1 MIQVGLTDDHEVVR
15 RGITD
20 MLESSEVLE
29 VRHCWSTAKET
40 MEGIPTSGIDVLL
53 LDINLPDLQGDQLC
67 ARIKL
72 HWPSLKIIGLS
83 TFDQSVV
90 VKDLMDAGASGYLT
104 KEASLEDIEQ
114 AVATVMRGEQYLAED
129 IQKRFDKMDA
139 EARAVRLTRR
149 EEDIL
154 KLISNEMTTKEIAD
168 KLNLSEKTVE
178 SHRSHLFQKLGVRN
192 IAGLVREAILRG
204 YVS

>member
-15 RGITD
+15 RGIGD

-29 VRHCWSTAKET
+29 VRRCWSTAKET

-53 LDINLPDLQGDQLC
+53 LDINLPDMQGDQLC

-104 KEASLEDIEQ
+104 KEASRENIEQ
-114 AVATVMRGEQYLAED
+114 AVATVMRGEQYLNED
-129 IQKRFDKMDA
+129 IQKRFDKMDS
-139 EARAVRLTRR
+139 ESRTVRLTRR

-154 KLISNEMTTKEIAD
+154 KLISIEMTTKEIAD
-168 KLNLSEKTVE
+168 KLNISEKTVE
-178 SHRSHLFQKLGVRN
+178 THRSHLFQKLGVRN

>member
-1 MIQVGLTDDHEVVR
+1 MIKVGLTDDHEVVR
-15 RGITD
+15 RGICD
-20 MLESSEVLE
+20 MLESSDVLE
-29 VRHCWSTAKET
+29 VQHCWSTAKET

-104 KEASLEDIEQ
+104 KEASLQDIEY
-114 AVATVMRGEQYLAED
+114 AVACVMRGEQYLSDD
-129 IQKRFDKMDA
+129 IQKRFDKMDS
-139 EARAVRLTRR
+139 ESRAVRLTRR

-168 KLNLSEKTVE
+168 RLNLSEKTVE